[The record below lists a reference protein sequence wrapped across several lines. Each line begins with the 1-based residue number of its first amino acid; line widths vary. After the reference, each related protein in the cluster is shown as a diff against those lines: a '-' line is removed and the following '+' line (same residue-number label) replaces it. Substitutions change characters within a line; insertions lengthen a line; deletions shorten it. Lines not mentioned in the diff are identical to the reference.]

1 MRNLLFLALL
11 LFFGCAGSPQVKI
24 NEIDLIDKDTV
35 RFIGNTSKENAK
47 LLESI
52 LTKHAKEIDTLIVTS
67 SGGEVFGGMHIGQL
81 VHKFDL
87 KVVIERYCTS
97 SCANYLVTASN
108 NVVVSKGAFLGWHG
122 GSTQSMY
129 TPFEE
134 KISWLSRI
142 QRFFRHA
149 DYNEDMD
156 TYLLRWQ
163 ERELEFFEK
172 VGVNQAVTILGMMP
186 GLNEER
192 DSMLFSYDKE
202 TLQYLGLNIK
212 FENEEQVELSP
223 DGTKVVQVF
232 NITHDKLKALLK
244 LHNKKIIRARSS

>member
-1 MRNLLFLALL
+1 
-11 LFFGCAGSPQVKI
+11 
-24 NEIDLIDKDTV
+24 
-35 RFIGNTSKENAK
+35 
-47 LLESI
+47 
-52 LTKHAKEIDTLIVTS
+52 
-67 SGGEVFGGMHIGQL
+67 
-81 VHKFDL
+81 
-87 KVVIERYCTS
+87 
-97 SCANYLVTASN
+97 
-108 NVVVSKGAFLGWHG
+108 
-122 GSTQSMY
+122 
-129 TPFEE
+129 
-134 KISWLSRI
+134 
-142 QRFFRHA
+142 
-149 DYNEDMD
+149 MD

-212 FENEEQVELSP
+212 FENDEQVELSP

-244 LHNKKIIRARSS
+244 HHNKKITKGT